1 MRQFSALFEALDSTT
16 STLRKIAAMKDYF
29 AVADPADAAWAVF
42 LLSGRRVKR
51 LVPARR
57 LREWLVESS
66 GMPRWLVEESYAA
79 VGDLAETISLLVT
92 ESRDADDPDELS
104 LSAWMEKRIL
114 PLADLDPEEQGERV
128 KRWWRDLD
136 PERRFL
142 VNKLLTGGLRVGVS
156 QLLLARALA
165 ELTGVPRAVILH
177 RLMGRWQPSAR
188 FFEELVSADTTAEDV
203 SRPYPFFLASPLE
216 TGPDQLG
223 DPEDWLTEWKWDGI
237 RAQLVRRAGKCF
249 LWSRGEDLVTDRFP
263 EVGEAAS
270 WLPDGTVLDGEL
282 LPWND
287 EGVMGF
293 ADLQKRLGRKRIPA
307 DLLNEVPVRF
317 MAYDILENRGRDVR
331 ALALSERRAMME
343 RRLLSAP
350 GALRVSPV
358 LEEDDWARLADLR
371 MEARS
376 RGVEGLVVKRRDS
389 AYRAG
394 RRRGDWWKWK
404 VDPYTVDAVMIYAQ
418 PGHGRR
424 SSLYTDYT
432 FGVWRGRDLVPIA
445 KAYSGLS
452 NKEIRRLDRWIRA
465 NTVERFGPVRS
476 VRPEQVFELAFE
488 GINPS
493 SRHKSGVALRFPR
506 IHRWREDLSPG
517 GADRLS
523 DLKRLISDG
532 AG

>member
-1 MRQFSALFEALDSTT
+1 
-16 STLRKIAAMKDYF
+16 
-29 AVADPADAAWAVF
+29 
-42 LLSGRRVKR
+42 
-51 LVPARR
+51 
-57 LREWLVESS
+57 
-66 GMPRWLVEESYAA
+66 
-79 VGDLAETISLLVT
+79 
-92 ESRDADDPDELS
+92 
-104 LSAWMEKRIL
+104 
-114 PLADLDPEEQGERV
+114 
-128 KRWWRDLD
+128 
-136 PERRFL
+136 
-142 VNKLLTGGLRVGVS
+142 
-156 QLLLARALA
+156 
-165 ELTGVPRAVILH
+165 
-177 RLMGRWQPSAR
+177 MGRWQPSAR
-188 FFEELVSADTTAEDV
+188 FFGELVSADTTAEDV

>member
-1 MRQFSALFEALDSTT
+1 
-16 STLRKIAAMKDYF
+16 
-29 AVADPADAAWAVF
+29 
-42 LLSGRRVKR
+42 
-51 LVPARR
+51 
-57 LREWLVESS
+57 
-66 GMPRWLVEESYAA
+66 
-79 VGDLAETISLLVT
+79 
-92 ESRDADDPDELS
+92 
-104 LSAWMEKRIL
+104 
-114 PLADLDPEEQGERV
+114 
-128 KRWWRDLD
+128 
-136 PERRFL
+136 
-142 VNKLLTGGLRVGVS
+142 
-156 QLLLARALA
+156 
-165 ELTGVPRAVILH
+165 
-177 RLMGRWQPSAR
+177 
-188 FFEELVSADTTAEDV
+188 
-203 SRPYPFFLASPLE
+203 
-216 TGPDQLG
+216 
-223 DPEDWLTEWKWDGI
+223 
-237 RAQLVRRAGKCF
+237 
-249 LWSRGEDLVTDRFP
+249 VTDRFP

-293 ADLQKRLGRKRIPA
+293 ADLQKRLSRKRIPA